1 LVSKH
6 EFKIEEILKF
16 VEKGRI
22 SIQILNKI
30 LPKELIRPEELDN
43 IFMYLDAVGVKVY
56 DDDSERKEK
65 EKQQKA
71 ILKSNQ
77 PKTKKYKSNIR
88 IDDPIRIYLKDMGK
102 VFLLSREGEVSIAK
116 KIENGR
122 LRIITRLFYLPLG
135 LREIVS
141 YYQKLKNNMIRIE
154 EFIHVDVNDWPHN
167 YSGWKEKQRV
177 MRLLEGI
184 DRLRRGYCESL
195 KRLKVLK
202 YRKKILQE
210 EKKMQTIHDKLVAKV
225 ARLKIQEKIIHD
237 IVNRL
242 KELVSEIR
250 SIERKIKK
258 VANAIGMEKEDLLK
272 LSRKRITVRVARK
285 LKKKKDDLKK
295 AIAEVLY
302 LQSKLRELEKREI
315 LPPKDL
321 KKSLH
326 TIMVWEKVIAQLKEK
341 MIEANVR
348 LVISIAKR
356 YTNRGLDF
364 LDLIQ
369 EGNTGLMKAVEKF
382 DYRKGYKFSTYATW
396 WIRQAITRAIADQA
410 RTIRVPVHMIEV
422 IHKVVKATRELVQEN
437 GRDPT
442 PDEISKKIG
451 ISVSKVKSVYK
462 IAQDTVSLDKP
473 IGNEE
478 ESFLGDFIPDRTV
491 TSPAHSAALVLL
503 QEKLRRVLS
512 TLSARE
518 QKVLEMRFGLSDGTP
533 KTLEEVGMIFN
544 VTRERVRQIET
555 KALKKLR
562 HPTRARRL
570 KAFLEMPE

>member
-1 LVSKH
+1 MAAKK

-16 VEKGRI
+16 ADKGKI
-22 SIQILNKI
+22 SFQTLNRI
-30 LPKELIRPEELDN
+30 LPEQLVKPEELDN
-43 IFMYLDAVGVKVY
+43 IFMYLDAVGVQVY
-56 DDDSERKEK
+56 NDSSIKKEK
-65 EKQQKA
+65 EKPA
-71 ILKSNQ
+71 ELLS
-77 PKTKKYKSNIR
+77 KTKATTKYKSDIR

-122 LRIITRLFYLPLG
+122 IRIIKNLFYIPLG

-141 YYQKLKNNMIRIE
+141 YYDKLKNNDIRIE

-184 DRLRRGYCESL
+184 EKYRKKYCESL
-195 KRLKVLK
+195 KRLKKLK
-202 YRKKILQE
+202 YMKKILE
-210 EKKMQTIHDKLVAKV
+210 EQNALQTLHEKIISKV
-225 ARLKIQEKIIHD
+225 ARLKIQEKVIFD
-237 IVNRL
+237 IVYKL
-242 KELVSEIR
+242 KEIVSEVR
-250 SIERKIKK
+250 SIERKVKK
-258 VANAIGMEKEDLLK
+258 NENYFGMERDKILELGE
-272 LSRKRITVRVARK
+272 KRITKKLIERVGKNKEQIKQAVEDLQYLVKK
-285 LKKKKDDLKK
+285 LNE
-295 AIAEVLY
+295 I
-302 LQSKLRELEKREI
+302 EKNEI
-315 LPPKDL
+315 LILRDL
-321 KKSLH
+321 KKSLQ
-326 TIMVWEKVIAQLKEK
+326 TITVWEKVISQLKEK

-422 IHKVVKATRELVQEN
+422 IHKVVRATRELVQKN

-442 PDEISKKIG
+442 PDEIAKKIG
-451 ISVSKVKSVYK
+451 ISVAKVKSVYK

-503 QEKLRRVLS
+503 QDKLRRVMG
-512 TLSARE
+512 TLSPRE

-533 KTLEEVGMIFN
+533 KTLEEVGMMFN

-562 HPTRARRL
+562 HPTRARKL

>member
-1 LVSKH
+1 MAVKK

-16 VEKGRI
+16 ADKGKI
-22 SIQILNKI
+22 SFQTLNRI
-30 LPKELIRPEELDN
+30 LPEQLVKPEELDN
-43 IFMYLDAVGVKVY
+43 IFMYLDAVGIQVY
-56 DDDSERKEK
+56 NDSSIKKEK
-65 EKQQKA
+65 EKPA
-71 ILKSNQ
+71 ELLS
-77 PKTKKYKSNIR
+77 KTKATTKYKSDIR

-122 LRIITRLFYLPLG
+122 IRIIKNLFYIPLG

-141 YYQKLKNNMIRIE
+141 YYDKLKNNNIRIE

-184 DRLRRGYCESL
+184 EKYRKKYCESL
-195 KRLKVLK
+195 KRLKKLK
-202 YRKKILQE
+202 YMKKILE
-210 EKKMQTIHDKLVAKV
+210 EQNALQTLHEKIISKV
-225 ARLKIQEKIIHD
+225 ARLKIQEKVIFD
-237 IVNRL
+237 IVYKL
-242 KELVSEIR
+242 KEIVSEVR
-250 SIERKIKK
+250 SIERKVKK
-258 VANAIGMEKEDLLK
+258 NENYFGMERDKILELGE
-272 LSRKRITVRVARK
+272 KRITKKLIERVGKNKEQIKQAVEDLQYLVKK
-285 LKKKKDDLKK
+285 LNE
-295 AIAEVLY
+295 I
-302 LQSKLRELEKREI
+302 EKNEI
-315 LPPKDL
+315 LLLRDL
-321 KKSLH
+321 KKSLQ
-326 TIMVWEKVIAQLKEK
+326 TITVWEKVISQLKEK

-422 IHKVVKATRELVQEN
+422 IHKVVRATRELVQKN

-442 PDEISKKIG
+442 PDEIAKKIG
-451 ISVSKVKSVYK
+451 ISVAKVKSVYK

-503 QEKLRRVLS
+503 QDKLRRVMG
-512 TLSARE
+512 TLSPRE

-533 KTLEEVGMIFN
+533 KTLEEVGMMFN

-562 HPTRARRL
+562 HPTRARKL

>member
-1 LVSKH
+1 MVSKH

-16 VEKGRI
+16 AEKGRI
-22 SIQILNKI
+22 SIQTLNKI
-30 LPKELIRPEELDN
+30 LPRELIRPEELDN

-56 DDDSERKEK
+56 DDEAEKKEK
-65 EKQQKA
+65 EKPQKA
-71 ILKSNQ
+71 STKSAQ
-77 PKTKKYKSNIR
+77 TKSKKYKSNIR

-122 LRIITRLFYLPLG
+122 MRIITRLFYLPLG

-141 YYQKLKNNMIRIE
+141 YYQKLKNNEMRIE

-184 DRLRRGYCESL
+184 DRLRKKYCESV
-195 KRLKVLK
+195 KRLKRLK
-202 YRKKILQE
+202 YRKKVLEE
-210 EKKMQTIHDKLVAKV
+210 EKRMQSIHDKLVGKV
-225 ARLKIQEKIIHD
+225 ARLKIQEKVIHD
-237 IVNRL
+237 IVFKL
-242 KELVSEIR
+242 KELASEIR
-250 SIERKIKK
+250 SLERKEKR
-258 VANAIGMEKEDLLK
+258 VCNGFGMEKDEILK
-272 LSRKRITVRVARK
+272 IGEKRITIRVARK
-285 LKKKKDDLKK
+285 LKKKKQKIK
-295 AIAEVLY
+295 EVVAEIEY
-302 LQSKLRELEKREI
+302 LESKLKEIERREI
-315 LPPKDL
+315 LLPKDL

-570 KAFLEMPE
+570 KAFLEMPD

>member
-1 LVSKH
+1 MVEKK

-16 VEKGRI
+16 VDKGRI
-22 SIQILNKI
+22 SFQTLNSV
-30 LPKELIRPEELDN
+30 LPKELIKPEELDN
-43 IFMYLDAVGVKVY
+43 IFMYLDAVGVDVY
-56 DDDSERKEK
+56 EDDSEKKPKEK
-65 EKQQKA
+65 PKKDEKKA
-71 ILKSNQ
+71 EKTKS
-77 PKTKKYKSNIR
+77 KKYKSDIR

-102 VFLLSREGEVSIAK
+102 VFLLSREGEVSIAQ
-116 KIENGR
+116 KIESGR
-122 LRIITRLFYLPLG
+122 MCIIKNLFYIPLG

-141 YYQKLKNNMIRIE
+141 YYIKLKNNNIRIE

-184 DRLRRGYCESL
+184 ERLRKRYCDSL
-195 KRLKVLK
+195 KRLKKLK
-202 YRKKILQE
+202 YNKKIIE
-210 EKKMQTIHDKLVAKV
+210 EKNKLQSVHEKIIVKV
-225 ARLKIQEKIIHD
+225 ARLKIQERVILDIIFKI
-237 IVNRL
+237 
-242 KELVSEIR
+242 KALVSEIR
-250 SIERKIKK
+250 SLERKIKRIE
-258 VANAIGMEKEDLLK
+258 NAFK
-272 LSRKRITVRVARK
+272 LERNEILALENKRITKKIKSKVKMEKVEIK
-285 LKKKKDDLKK
+285 KGVSDLQYLLKKIRD
-295 AIAEVLY
+295 I
-302 LQSKLRELEKREI
+302 EKNEI
-315 LPPKDL
+315 IMLKDL
-321 KKSLH
+321 KKLLH
-326 TIMVWEKVIAQLKEK
+326 TIMVWEKVISQLKEK
-341 MIEANVR
+341 MVEANVR

-478 ESFLGDFIPDRTV
+478 ESFLGDFIPDRTI

-503 QEKLRRVLS
+503 QEKLRKVLG
-512 TLSARE
+512 TLSPRE

-533 KTLEEVGMIFN
+533 KTLEEVGMMFN

>member
-1 LVSKH
+1 MAVKK

-16 VEKGRI
+16 ADKGKI
-22 SIQILNKI
+22 SFQTLNKI
-30 LPKELIRPEELDN
+30 LPEQLVRPEELDN
-43 IFMYLDAVGVKVY
+43 IFMYLDAVGIQVY
-56 DDDSERKEK
+56 DDSNIKKEK
-65 EKQQKA
+65 EKPA
-71 ILKSNQ
+71 ELLS
-77 PKTKKYKSNIR
+77 KTKATTKYKSDIR

-122 LRIITRLFYLPLG
+122 IRIIKNLFYIPLG

-141 YYQKLKNNMIRIE
+141 YYDKLKNNDIRIE

-184 DRLRRGYCESL
+184 ERYRKKYCESL
-195 KRLKVLK
+195 KRLKKLK
-202 YRKKILQE
+202 YMKKILE
-210 EKKMQTIHDKLVAKV
+210 EQNALQTLHEKIISKV
-225 ARLKIQEKIIHD
+225 ARLKIQEKVIFD
-237 IVNRL
+237 IVYKL
-242 KELVSEIR
+242 KEIVSEVR
-250 SIERKIKK
+250 SIERKVKK
-258 VANAIGMEKEDLLK
+258 NENYFGMERDKILELGE
-272 LSRKRITVRVARK
+272 KRITKKLIERVGK
-285 LKKKKDDLKK
+285 NKEQIKK
-295 AIAEVLY
+295 AVEDLQY
-302 LQSKLRELEKREI
+302 LVKKLNEIEKNEI
-315 LPPKDL
+315 LLLRDL
-321 KKSLH
+321 KKSLQ
-326 TIMVWEKVIAQLKEK
+326 TITVWEKVISQLKEK

-422 IHKVVKATRELVQEN
+422 IHKVVRATRELVQKN

-451 ISVSKVKSVYK
+451 ISVAKVKSVYK

-503 QEKLRRVLS
+503 QDKLRRVLG

-533 KTLEEVGMIFN
+533 KTLEEVGMMFN

-562 HPTRARRL
+562 HPTRARKL

>member
-16 VEKGRI
+16 VEKGKI
-22 SIQILNKI
+22 SIQTLNKI
-30 LPKELIRPEELDN
+30 LPRELIRPEELDN

-56 DDDSERKEK
+56 DDAEKKEK
-65 EKQQKA
+65 EKEKKA
-71 ILKSNQ
+71 PVKSTQ
-77 PKTKKYKSNIR
+77 TKSKKYKSNIR

-122 LRIITRLFYLPLG
+122 MRIITRLFYLPLG
-135 LREIVS
+135 LQEIVS
-141 YYQKLKNNMIRIE
+141 YYQKLKNNEIRIE

-184 DRLRRGYCESL
+184 ERLRKGYCESL
-195 KRLKVLK
+195 KRLKRLK
-202 YRKKILQE
+202 YQKKVLE
-210 EKKMQTIHDKLVAKV
+210 EERRMQTIHDKLVGKV

-237 IVNRL
+237 IVFKL

-250 SIERKIKK
+250 SVDRKIKK
-258 VANAIGMEKEDLLK
+258 VSNVFGMEQEEILK
-272 LSRKRITVRVARK
+272 VGEKRITIRVARK
-285 LKKKKDDLKK
+285 LKKKKDDIKK
-295 AIAEVLY
+295 AVSEVQY
-302 LQSKLRELEKREI
+302 LQSKLKEIEKKEI
-315 LPPKDL
+315 LVPKDL

>member
-1 LVSKH
+1 LAVKK
-6 EFKIEEILKF
+6 EFKIEEVLKF
-16 VEKGRI
+16 AVNGKI
-22 SIQILNKI
+22 SFQTLNRI
-30 LPKELIRPEELDN
+30 LPEQLIKPEELDN
-43 IFMYLDAVGVKVY
+43 IFMYLDAVGVQVY
-56 DDDSERKEK
+56 DDNSVKKEK
-65 EKQQKA
+65 EKPA
-71 ILKSNQ
+71 ELLS
-77 PKTKKYKSNIR
+77 KTKATAKYKSDIR

-122 LRIITRLFYLPLG
+122 IRIIKNLFYIPLG

-141 YYQKLKNNMIRIE
+141 YYDKLKNNDIRIE

-184 DRLRRGYCESL
+184 ERYRKKYCESL
-195 KRLKVLK
+195 KRLKKLK
-202 YRKKILQE
+202 YMKKILE
-210 EKKMQTIHDKLVAKV
+210 EQNALQTLHEKIISKV
-225 ARLKIQEKIIHD
+225 ARLKIQEKVIFD
-237 IVNRL
+237 IVYKL
-242 KELVSEIR
+242 KEIVSEVR
-250 SIERKIKK
+250 SIERKVKK
-258 VANAIGMEKEDLLK
+258 NENYFGMERDKILELGE
-272 LSRKRITVRVARK
+272 KRITKKLIERVGK
-285 LKKKKDDLKK
+285 NKEQIKK
-295 AIAEVLY
+295 AVEDLQY
-302 LQSKLRELEKREI
+302 LVKKLNEIEKNEI
-315 LPPKDL
+315 LLLRDL
-321 KKSLH
+321 KKSLQ
-326 TIMVWEKVIAQLKEK
+326 TITVWEKVISQLKEK

-422 IHKVVKATRELVQEN
+422 IHKVVRATRELVQKN

-451 ISVSKVKSVYK
+451 ISVAKVKSVYK

-503 QEKLRRVLS
+503 QDKLRRVLG

-533 KTLEEVGMIFN
+533 KTLEEVGMMFN

-562 HPTRARRL
+562 HPTRARKL

>member
-1 LVSKH
+1 LVVKRT
-6 EFKIEEILKF
+6 FRIDEILKF
-16 VEKGRI
+16 VEKGKI
-22 SIQILNKI
+22 SFQMLNKV
-30 LPKELIRPEELDN
+30 LPKEFIKPEELEN
-43 IFMYLDAVGVKVY
+43 IFMYLDAVGVIVY
-56 DDDSERKEK
+56 EENAVKKEK
-65 EKQQKA
+65 EKQKKQE
-71 ILKSNQ
+71 KSGTI
-77 PKTKKYKSNIR
+77 KSTKYKSNIR

-102 VFLLSREGEVSIAK
+102 VFLLSREGEVSISK

-122 LRIITRLFYLPLG
+122 MRIITNLFSLPLG
-135 LREIVS
+135 LREIVLF
-141 YYQKLKNNMIRIE
+141 YNKLKNSSIRIE
-154 EFIHVDVNDWPHN
+154 EFIHVDVNEWPHN

-184 DRLRRGYCESL
+184 ERLRRKYCESL
-195 KRLKVLK
+195 TRLKKLK
-202 YRKKILQE
+202 YKKKILE
-210 EKKMQTIHDKLVAKV
+210 EKKKLQTYHDKIINKV
-225 ARLKIQEKIIHD
+225 GRLKIQEKVIAD
-237 IVNRL
+237 TVAKL

-250 SIERKIKK
+250 SIEGRMKRIAKSLGLERDE
-258 VANAIGMEKEDLLK
+258 IIR
-272 LSRKRITVRVARK
+272 LSEKRITKRTAEKMKKPKDEIKKAVDDTLYLSSKLTSIEKNEILIVR
-285 LKKKKDDLKK
+285 DLKK
-295 AIAEVLY
+295 L
-302 LQSKLRELEKREI
+302 
-315 LPPKDL
+315 
-321 KKSLH
+321 LH
-326 TIMVWEKVIAQLKEK
+326 TITIWEKVISQLKEK

-422 IHKVVKATRELVQEN
+422 IHKVVRATRELVQEN

-451 ISVSKVKSVYK
+451 ISVAKVKSVYK
-462 IAQDTVSLDKP
+462 IAQGTISLDKP

-503 QEKLRRVLS
+503 QEKLRRVLG
-512 TLSARE
+512 TLSPRE
-518 QKVLEMRFGLSDGTP
+518 QKVLEMRFGLTDGTP
-533 KTLEEVGMIFN
+533 KTLEEVGMMFN

-570 KAFLEMPE
+570 RAFLEMPE

>member
-1 LVSKH
+1 MAVKK

-16 VEKGRI
+16 ADNGKI
-22 SIQILNKI
+22 SFRTLNKI
-30 LPKELIRPEELDN
+30 LPEQLIKPEELDN
-43 IFMYLDAVGVKVY
+43 IFMYLDAVGVQVY
-56 DDDSERKEK
+56 DDNSVKKEK
-65 EKQQKA
+65 EKPA
-71 ILKSNQ
+71 ELLS
-77 PKTKKYKSNIR
+77 KTKATTKYKSDIR

-122 LRIITRLFYLPLG
+122 IRIIKNLFYIPLG
-135 LREIVS
+135 LKEIVS
-141 YYQKLKNNMIRIE
+141 YYDKLKNNDIRIE

-184 DRLRRGYCESL
+184 ERYRKKYCESL
-195 KRLKVLK
+195 KRLKKLK
-202 YRKKILQE
+202 YMKKILE
-210 EKKMQTIHDKLVAKV
+210 EQNALQTLHEKIISKV
-225 ARLKIQEKIIHD
+225 ARLKIQEKVIFD
-237 IVNRL
+237 IVYKL
-242 KELVSEIR
+242 KEIVSEVR
-250 SIERKIKK
+250 SIERKVKK
-258 VANAIGMEKEDLLK
+258 NENYFGMERDKILELGE
-272 LSRKRITVRVARK
+272 KRITKKLIERVGK
-285 LKKKKDDLKK
+285 NKEQIKK
-295 AIAEVLY
+295 AVEDLQY
-302 LQSKLRELEKREI
+302 LVKKLNEIEKNEI
-315 LPPKDL
+315 LLLRDL
-321 KKSLH
+321 KKSLQ
-326 TIMVWEKVIAQLKEK
+326 TITVWEKVISQLKEK

-422 IHKVVKATRELVQEN
+422 IHKVVRATRELVQKN

-451 ISVSKVKSVYK
+451 ISVAKVKSVYK

-503 QEKLRRVLS
+503 QDKLRRVLG

-533 KTLEEVGMIFN
+533 KTLEEVGMMFN

-562 HPTRARRL
+562 HPTRARKL

>member
-1 LVSKH
+1 MKK
-6 EFKIEEILKF
+6 EFRIEEILKF
-16 VEKGRI
+16 VDKGRI
-22 SIQILNKI
+22 SLTTLNKI
-30 LPKELIRPEELDN
+30 LPEELIKPEELDN
-43 IFMYLDAVGVKVY
+43 ILMYLNAVGVKIY
-56 DDDSERKEK
+56 DEEIEEKKKNEIEIAIKKDDKKTTKYQSE
-65 EKQQKA
+65 
-71 ILKSNQ
+71 
-77 PKTKKYKSNIR
+77 IR

-116 KIENGR
+116 RIENGR
-122 LRIITRLFYLPLG
+122 MRIMKNLFYLPSG
-135 LREIVS
+135 LKDMVK
-141 YYQKLKNNMIRIE
+141 YYEKLKNNEIRIE
-154 EFIHVDVNDWPHN
+154 EFIHVDVNDWPYN

-184 DRLRRGYCESL
+184 DKYRKRYCESL
-195 KRLKVLK
+195 KRLKKLK
-202 YRKKILQE
+202 YQKKINEETHILQTFH
-210 EKKMQTIHDKLVAKV
+210 EKIISKIAK
-225 ARLKIQEKIIHD
+225 LKIQEKIILG
-237 IVNRL
+237 IVLKL
-242 KELVSEIR
+242 KEAVSQIR
-250 SIERKIKK
+250 STERKIKK
-258 VANAIGMEKEDLLK
+258 IEDSYK
-272 LSRKRITVRVARK
+272 MKSEEIIQVGEKRITKNVLKRM
-285 LKKKKDDLKK
+285 KKKKEEIKRAVVDLKYLEDKLNSIEKNEIIFVKDIKK
-295 AIAEVLY
+295 A
-302 LQSKLRELEKREI
+302 
-315 LPPKDL
+315 
-321 KKSLH
+321 LH
-326 TIMVWEKVIAQLKEK
+326 AIRVWERVISQLKEK

-382 DYRKGYKFSTYATW
+382 DYKKGYKFSTYATW

-437 GRDPT
+437 GRDPS

-451 ISVSKVKSVYK
+451 ISISKVKSVYK

-478 ESFLGDFIPDRTV
+478 ESFLGDFIADRTV
-491 TSPAHSAALVLL
+491 TSPAHSAALGLL
-503 QEKLRRVLS
+503 QEKLNKVLG
-512 TLSARE
+512 TLSPRE

-533 KTLEEVGMIFN
+533 KTLEEVGMMFN

>member
-1 LVSKH
+1 MLRKK

-16 VEKGRI
+16 VDKGKI
-22 SIQILNKI
+22 SFKTLNSI
-30 LPKELIRPEELDN
+30 LPEELIKPEELDN
-43 IFMYLDAVGVKVY
+43 IFMYLDAVGVVVY
-56 DDDSERKEK
+56 DARSTEVEKRKPI
-65 EKQQKA
+65 A
-71 ILKSNQ
+71 TTF
-77 PKTKKYKSNIR
+77 KTEVTKTSKYKSDIK

-122 LRIITRLFYLPLG
+122 MHIIRNLFNLPLCLKEMG
-135 LREIVS
+135 N
-141 YYQKLKNNMIRIE
+141 YYYRLKNNEMRIE

-167 YSGWKEKQRV
+167 YSGWKEKQRI

-184 DRLRRGYCESL
+184 ERYRKRYCESL
-195 KRLKVLK
+195 RRLKKLK
-202 YRKKILQE
+202 YKKKILE
-210 EKKMQTIHDKLVAKV
+210 ERNKLEITRGRIIGKIAK
-225 ARLKIQEKIIHD
+225 LKIQKKVISNIESK
-237 IVNRL
+237 L
-242 KELVSEIR
+242 KEIVLEVRYYERKVKKTENSFGMTSDEIFELGEKR
-250 SIERKIKK
+250 ITKKVVKKIKK
-258 VANAIGMEKEDLLK
+258 KKEQIKKTVEDIQYLIKKLQGIEKDE
-272 LSRKRITVRVARK
+272 I
-285 LKKKKDDLKK
+285 
-295 AIAEVLY
+295 IP
-302 LQSKLRELEKREI
+302 LEE
-315 LPPKDL
+315 L

-326 TIMVWEKVIAQLKEK
+326 TIAVWETVILQLKEK

-382 DYRKGYKFSTYATW
+382 DYKKGYKFSTYATW
-396 WIRQAITRAIADQA
+396 WIKQAITRAIADQA

-422 IHKVVKATRELVQEN
+422 IHKVVKATRELVQKN

-442 PDEISKKIG
+442 ADEISKKIG

-503 QEKLRRVLS
+503 QEKLEKVLG

-533 KTLEEVGMIFN
+533 KTLEEVGMMFN

-570 KAFLEMPE
+570 KGFMEMPD

>member
-1 LVSKH
+1 LVVKRT
-6 EFKIEEILKF
+6 FRIDEILKF
-16 VEKGRI
+16 VEKGKI
-22 SIQILNKI
+22 SFQMLNKV
-30 LPKELIRPEELDN
+30 LPKEFIKPEELEN
-43 IFMYLDAVGVKVY
+43 IFMYLDAVGVIVY
-56 DDDSERKEK
+56 EENAVKKEK
-65 EKQQKA
+65 EKQKKQE
-71 ILKSNQ
+71 KSGTI
-77 PKTKKYKSNIR
+77 KSTKYKSNIR

-102 VFLLSREGEVSIAK
+102 VFLLSREGEVSISK

-122 LRIITRLFYLPLG
+122 MRIITNLFSLPLG
-135 LREIVS
+135 LREIVLF
-141 YYQKLKNNMIRIE
+141 YNKLKNSSIRIE
-154 EFIHVDVNDWPHN
+154 EFIHVDVNEWPHN

-184 DRLRRGYCESL
+184 ERLRRKYCESL
-195 KRLKVLK
+195 IRLKKLK
-202 YRKKILQE
+202 YKKKILE
-210 EKKMQTIHDKLVAKV
+210 EKKKLQTYHDKIINKV
-225 ARLKIQEKIIHD
+225 GRLKIQEKVIAD
-237 IVNRL
+237 TVAKL

-250 SIERKIKK
+250 SIEGRMKRIAKSLGLERDE
-258 VANAIGMEKEDLLK
+258 IIR
-272 LSRKRITVRVARK
+272 LSEKRITKRTAEKMKKPKDEIKKAVDDTLYLSSKLTSIEKNEILIVR
-285 LKKKKDDLKK
+285 DLKK
-295 AIAEVLY
+295 L
-302 LQSKLRELEKREI
+302 
-315 LPPKDL
+315 
-321 KKSLH
+321 LH
-326 TIMVWEKVIAQLKEK
+326 TITIWEKVISQLKEK

-422 IHKVVKATRELVQEN
+422 IHKVVRATRELVQEN

-451 ISVSKVKSVYK
+451 ISVAKVKSVYK
-462 IAQDTVSLDKP
+462 IAQGTISLDKP

-503 QEKLRRVLS
+503 QEKLRRVLG
-512 TLSARE
+512 TLSPRE
-518 QKVLEMRFGLSDGTP
+518 QKVLEMRFGLTDGTP
-533 KTLEEVGMIFN
+533 KTLEEVGMMFN

-570 KAFLEMPE
+570 RAFLEMPE

>member
-1 LVSKH
+1 MAVKK

-16 VEKGRI
+16 ADKGKI
-22 SIQILNKI
+22 SFQTLNKI
-30 LPKELIRPEELDN
+30 LPEQLVRPEELDN
-43 IFMYLDAVGVKVY
+43 IFMYLDAVGIQVY
-56 DDDSERKEK
+56 DDSSIKKEK
-65 EKQQKA
+65 EKPA
-71 ILKSNQ
+71 ELLS
-77 PKTKKYKSNIR
+77 KTKATTKYKSDIR

-122 LRIITRLFYLPLG
+122 IRIIKNLFYIPLG

-141 YYQKLKNNMIRIE
+141 YYDKLKNNDIRIE

-184 DRLRRGYCESL
+184 ERYRKKYCESL
-195 KRLKVLK
+195 KRLKKLK
-202 YRKKILQE
+202 YMKKILE
-210 EKKMQTIHDKLVAKV
+210 EENALQTLHEKIISKV
-225 ARLKIQEKIIHD
+225 ARLKIQEKVIFD
-237 IVNRL
+237 IVYKL
-242 KELVSEIR
+242 KEIVSEVR
-250 SIERKIKK
+250 SIERKVKK
-258 VANAIGMEKEDLLK
+258 NENYFGMERDKILELGE
-272 LSRKRITVRVARK
+272 KRITKKLIERVGK
-285 LKKKKDDLKK
+285 NKDQIKK
-295 AIAEVLY
+295 AVEDLQY
-302 LQSKLRELEKREI
+302 LVKKLNEIEKNEI
-315 LPPKDL
+315 LLLRDL
-321 KKSLH
+321 KKSLQ
-326 TIMVWEKVIAQLKEK
+326 TITVWEKVISQLKEK

-422 IHKVVKATRELVQEN
+422 IHKVVRATRELVQKN

-451 ISVSKVKSVYK
+451 ISVAKVKSVYK

-503 QEKLRRVLS
+503 QDKLRRVLG
-512 TLSARE
+512 TLSPRE

-533 KTLEEVGMIFN
+533 KTLEEVGMMFN

-562 HPTRARRL
+562 HPTRARKL

>member
-1 LVSKH
+1 MAVKK

-16 VEKGRI
+16 ADKGKI
-22 SIQILNKI
+22 SFQTLNKI
-30 LPKELIRPEELDN
+30 LPEQLVKPEELDN
-43 IFMYLDAVGVKVY
+43 IFMYLDAVGVQVY
-56 DDDSERKEK
+56 DDSSIKKEK
-65 EKQQKA
+65 EKPA
-71 ILKSNQ
+71 ELLS
-77 PKTKKYKSNIR
+77 KTKATTKYKSDIR

-116 KIENGR
+116 KIESGR
-122 LRIITRLFYLPLG
+122 IRIIKNLFYIPLG
-135 LREIVS
+135 LKEIVS
-141 YYQKLKNNMIRIE
+141 YYDKLKNNDIRIE

-184 DRLRRGYCESL
+184 ERYRKKYCESL
-195 KRLKVLK
+195 KRLKKLK
-202 YRKKILQE
+202 YMKKILE
-210 EKKMQTIHDKLVAKV
+210 EQNALQTLHEKIISKV
-225 ARLKIQEKIIHD
+225 ARLKIQEKVIFD
-237 IVNRL
+237 IVYKL
-242 KELVSEIR
+242 KEIVSEVR
-250 SIERKIKK
+250 SIERKVKK
-258 VANAIGMEKEDLLK
+258 NENYFGMERDKILELGE
-272 LSRKRITVRVARK
+272 KRITKKLIERVGK
-285 LKKKKDDLKK
+285 NKEQIKK
-295 AIAEVLY
+295 AVEDLQY
-302 LQSKLRELEKREI
+302 LVKKLNEIEKNEI
-315 LPPKDL
+315 LLLRDL
-321 KKSLH
+321 KKSLQ
-326 TIMVWEKVIAQLKEK
+326 TITVWEKVISQLKEK

-422 IHKVVKATRELVQEN
+422 IHKVVRATRELVQKN

-451 ISVSKVKSVYK
+451 ISVAKVKSVYK

-503 QEKLRRVLS
+503 QDKLRRVLG

-533 KTLEEVGMIFN
+533 KTLEEVGMMFN

-562 HPTRARRL
+562 HPTRARKL

>member
-1 LVSKH
+1 VKK
-6 EFKIEEILKF
+6 EFRIEEILKF
-16 VEKGRI
+16 VDKGRI
-22 SIQILNKI
+22 SLTTLNKI
-30 LPKELIRPEELDN
+30 LPEELIKPEELDN
-43 IFMYLDAVGVKVY
+43 ILMYLNAVGVKIY
-56 DDDSERKEK
+56 DEEIEEKKKNEIEIAIKKDDKKTTKYQSE
-65 EKQQKA
+65 
-71 ILKSNQ
+71 
-77 PKTKKYKSNIR
+77 IR

-116 KIENGR
+116 RIENGR
-122 LRIITRLFYLPLG
+122 MRIMKNLFYLPSG
-135 LREIVS
+135 LKDMVK
-141 YYQKLKNNMIRIE
+141 YYEKLKNNEIRIE
-154 EFIHVDVNDWPHN
+154 EFIHVDVNDWPYN

-184 DRLRRGYCESL
+184 DKYRKRYCESL
-195 KRLKVLK
+195 KRLKKLK
-202 YRKKILQE
+202 YQKKINEETHILQTFH
-210 EKKMQTIHDKLVAKV
+210 EKIISKIAK
-225 ARLKIQEKIIHD
+225 LKIQEKIILG
-237 IVNRL
+237 IVLKL
-242 KELVSEIR
+242 KEAVSQIR
-250 SIERKIKK
+250 STERKIKK
-258 VANAIGMEKEDLLK
+258 IEDSYK
-272 LSRKRITVRVARK
+272 MKSEEIIQVGEKRITKNVLKRM
-285 LKKKKDDLKK
+285 KKKKEEIKRAVVDLKYLEDKLNSIEKNEIIFVKDIKK
-295 AIAEVLY
+295 A
-302 LQSKLRELEKREI
+302 
-315 LPPKDL
+315 
-321 KKSLH
+321 LH
-326 TIMVWEKVIAQLKEK
+326 AIRVWERVISQLKEK

-382 DYRKGYKFSTYATW
+382 DYKKGYKFSTYATW

-437 GRDPT
+437 GRDPS

-451 ISVSKVKSVYK
+451 ISISKVKSVYK

-478 ESFLGDFIPDRTV
+478 ESFLGDFIADRTV
-491 TSPAHSAALVLL
+491 TSPAHSAALGLL
-503 QEKLRRVLS
+503 QEKLNKVLG
-512 TLSARE
+512 TLSPRE

-533 KTLEEVGMIFN
+533 KTLEEVGMMFN

>member
-1 LVSKH
+1 LAVKK

-16 VEKGRI
+16 ADKGKI
-22 SIQILNKI
+22 SFQTLNKI
-30 LPKELIRPEELDN
+30 LPEQLVRPEELDN
-43 IFMYLDAVGVKVY
+43 IFMYLDAVGIQVY
-56 DDDSERKEK
+56 DDSNIKKEK
-65 EKQQKA
+65 EKPA
-71 ILKSNQ
+71 ELLS
-77 PKTKKYKSNIR
+77 KTKATTKYKSDIR

-122 LRIITRLFYLPLG
+122 IRIIKNLFYIPLG

-141 YYQKLKNNMIRIE
+141 YYDKLKNNDIRIE

-184 DRLRRGYCESL
+184 ERYRKKYCESL
-195 KRLKVLK
+195 KRLKKLK
-202 YRKKILQE
+202 YMKKILE
-210 EKKMQTIHDKLVAKV
+210 EQNALQTLHEKIISKV
-225 ARLKIQEKIIHD
+225 ARLKIQEKVIFD
-237 IVNRL
+237 IVYKL
-242 KELVSEIR
+242 KEIVSEVR
-250 SIERKIKK
+250 SIERKVKK
-258 VANAIGMEKEDLLK
+258 NENYFGMERDKILELGE
-272 LSRKRITVRVARK
+272 KRITKKLIERVGK
-285 LKKKKDDLKK
+285 NKEQIKK
-295 AIAEVLY
+295 AVEDLQY
-302 LQSKLRELEKREI
+302 LVKKLNEIEKNEI
-315 LPPKDL
+315 LLLRDL
-321 KKSLH
+321 KKSLQ
-326 TIMVWEKVIAQLKEK
+326 TITVWEKVISQLKEK

-422 IHKVVKATRELVQEN
+422 IHKVVRATRELVQKN

-451 ISVSKVKSVYK
+451 ISVAKVKSVYK

-503 QEKLRRVLS
+503 QDKLRRVLG
-512 TLSARE
+512 TLSPRE

-533 KTLEEVGMIFN
+533 KTLEEVGMMFN

-562 HPTRARRL
+562 HPTRARKL

>member
-1 LVSKH
+1 MAVKK

-16 VEKGRI
+16 ADKGKI
-22 SIQILNKI
+22 SFQTLNRI
-30 LPKELIRPEELDN
+30 LPEQLVKPEELDN
-43 IFMYLDAVGVKVY
+43 IFMYLDAVGVQVY
-56 DDDSERKEK
+56 NDSSIKKEK
-65 EKQQKA
+65 EKPA
-71 ILKSNQ
+71 ELLS
-77 PKTKKYKSNIR
+77 KTKATTKYKSDIR

-122 LRIITRLFYLPLG
+122 IRIIKNLFYIPLG

-141 YYQKLKNNMIRIE
+141 YYDKLKNNNIRIE

-184 DRLRRGYCESL
+184 EKYRKKYCESL
-195 KRLKVLK
+195 KRLKKLK
-202 YRKKILQE
+202 YMKKILE
-210 EKKMQTIHDKLVAKV
+210 EQNALQTLHEKIISKV
-225 ARLKIQEKIIHD
+225 ARLKIQEKVIFD
-237 IVNRL
+237 IVYKL
-242 KELVSEIR
+242 KEIVSEVR
-250 SIERKIKK
+250 SIERKVKK
-258 VANAIGMEKEDLLK
+258 NENYFGMERDKILELGE
-272 LSRKRITVRVARK
+272 KRITKKLIERVGKNKEQIKQAVEDLQYLVKK
-285 LKKKKDDLKK
+285 LNE
-295 AIAEVLY
+295 I
-302 LQSKLRELEKREI
+302 EKNEI
-315 LPPKDL
+315 LLLRDL
-321 KKSLH
+321 KKSLQ
-326 TIMVWEKVIAQLKEK
+326 TITVWEKVISQLKEK

-422 IHKVVKATRELVQEN
+422 IHKVVRATRELVQKN

-442 PDEISKKIG
+442 PDEIAKKIG
-451 ISVSKVKSVYK
+451 ISVAKVKSVYK

-503 QEKLRRVLS
+503 QDKLRRVMG
-512 TLSARE
+512 TLSPRE

-533 KTLEEVGMIFN
+533 KTLEEVGMMFN

-562 HPTRARRL
+562 HPTRARKL